1 MTEMEQENRV
11 SLNADTMLRKALD
24 IKEAK
29 DTINRLRSY
38 YDDPNNG
45 INTCFIVQRIK
56 ELEEFINQSNK

>member
-1 MTEMEQENRV
+1 MTEMEQEKRV

-45 INTCFIVQRIK
+45 INTCFIAQRIK
-56 ELEEFINQSNK
+56 ELEEFINQLNN